1 MTINTPQQVN
11 APLIH
16 KVCELYKKF
25 YILSSRSSKR
35 DKLGIYLRIENIC
48 LDVFHNVVTAAFSSK
63 ESKLQAINSAK
74 IKIEILKRL
83 LRVANELDIVQK
95 NKYIELEIDLQEI
108 SKMANGWIKYI
119 TATH

>member
-1 MTINTPQQVN
+1 M
-11 APLIH
+11 
-16 KVCELYKKF
+16 
-25 YILSSRSSKR
+25 
-35 DKLGIYLRIENIC
+35 RIENIC

-63 ESKLQAINSAK
+63 ESKLQALNSSK